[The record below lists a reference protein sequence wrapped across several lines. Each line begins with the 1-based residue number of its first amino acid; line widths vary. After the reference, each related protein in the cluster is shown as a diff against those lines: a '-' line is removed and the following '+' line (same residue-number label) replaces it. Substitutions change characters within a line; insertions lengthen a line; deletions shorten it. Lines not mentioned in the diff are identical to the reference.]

1 MNHAAANDNSLHLDL
16 IGGLDGYLILYRG
29 RTIARAS
36 TLSSAARL
44 MAKIKH
50 EMGWSK

>member
-29 RTIARAS
+29 RTIATAS
-36 TLSSAARL
+36 TLSLAARML
-44 MAKIKH
+44 TDIRQA
-50 EMGWSK
+50 MGWSK

>member
-29 RTIARAS
+29 RTIAKAS
-36 TLSSAARL
+36 TLSTAAR
-44 MAKIKH
+44 MMTDIRQA
-50 EMGWSK
+50 MGWSK